1 MLLYFSKQY
10 YIANE
15 SDNLWINRKSKDD
28 FNEDFNTVLP
38 KVYKMIWFA
47 LKISIIFSHST

>member
-15 SDNLWINRKSKDD
+15 SDNLWINRKTKHD
-28 FNEDFNTVLP
+28 FNKHFNTVLS
-38 KVYKMIWFA
+38 KVNKMV
-47 LKISIIFSHST
+47 